1 MNAGLLD
8 AGIAIG
14 SSVLDG
20 ETIYY
25 VQDDGVGFDMR
36 YADKLFGVFQ
46 RLHGHSRFEGSGVL
60 EHSPTRNTGWNR
72 QQSGERSI
80 VPREGRVRQIAEIAA
95 WSHQP
100 WSRWQLD
107 TVPDP
112 VVAGVV
118 DHPAVGRFDAIR
130 VADPVGGRRPAAT
143 GVHDQIDLELGITEA
158 DRRHS
163 VTVDSDTTRGDA
175 VVHLD
180 ARVVEDGT
188 PERPLDQRAAHS
200 HVLEIDVVRARLSRK
215 LGTEIDVGGACFDE
229 RVVHVG

>member
-1 MNAGLLD
+1 MLRRPAIVITSVSGSTES
-8 AGIAIG
+8 GIDP
-14 SSVLDG
+14 SPHRRDR
-20 ETIYY
+20 
-25 VQDDGVGFDMR
+25 F
-36 YADKLFGVFQ
+36 
-46 RLHGHSRFEGSGVL
+46 HSRFERSGVL
-60 EHSPTRNTGWNR
+60 EHPPTRNAGRNR

-80 VPREGRVRQIAEIAA
+80 VTREGRVRQIAEIAA
-95 WSHQP
+95 WAHQP

-118 DHPAVGRFDAIR
+118 DHPAVGRFDAIG

-175 VVHLD
+175 VVHLGCA
-180 ARVVEDGT
+180 ARRGRHAGAPTRSAGGALPCIGDRRRQGG
-188 PERPLDQRAAHS
+188 
-200 HVLEIDVVRARLSRK
+200 LSRK
-215 LGTEIDVGGACFDE
+215 LGTEIDVRGACFDQARRTHRAGADE
-229 RVVHVG
+229 APPGRAE